1 MFLGIYSVR
10 DTSVDWEKLAK
21 DNAYWAVLTED
32 QFRGEPTEET
42 LAAFFASG
50 EENVSGFLRLIQ
62 QSFPDFTPPFETVVD
77 FGCGAGRLLIPMAR
91 LAQKAYGVDISSTM
105 RELAT
110 TNGQRAG
117 VDVTCVDMPE
127 VLVREGVKADW
138 VSSYIVLQ
146 HIEPRRGYFLI
157 NDLLQCVK
165 PGGVATLHIPMF
177 KTSDRADYFNDR
189 VRYFRNDSYYSE
201 TVYVD
206 RDTYDHPDIQMFD
219 YDANTVLALFHKNQM
234 TDVRIVHDGASTGI
248 HAYFFVGRRG
258 R

>member
-1 MFLGIYSVR
+1 MR
-10 DTSVDWEKLAK
+10 DTAVDWEKLAK
-21 DNAYWAVLTED
+21 ENAYWAVLTED
-32 QFRGEPTEET
+32 RFRGE
-42 LAAFFASG
+42 LDAAALDAFFASG
-50 EENVSGFLRLIQ
+50 SENVDGFLRLL
-62 QSFPDFTPPFETVVD
+62 SSTFPDLTSPFETVVD

-91 LAQKAYGVDISSTM
+91 LSDVAYGVDIAPTM
-105 RELAT
+105 RELASE
-110 TNGQRAG
+110 NAG
-117 VDVTCVDMPE
+117 RIGLSVECVDTPE
-127 VLVREGVKADW
+127 VLVRRGVQADW
-138 VSSYIVLQ
+138 VNSYIVLQ

-177 KTSDRADYFNDR
+177 KTSDRADYLNDR

-201 TVYVD
+201 TVFVD

-219 YDANTVLALFHKNQM
+219 YDANTILALFHKNEM

>member
-1 MFLGIYSVR
+1 MR
-10 DTSVDWEKLAK
+10 DTAVDWEKLAK

-32 QFRGEPTEET
+32 RFRDK
-42 LAAFFASG
+42 LDDAALDAFFASG
-50 EENVSGFLRLIQ
+50 EENVGGFLRLL
-62 QSFPDFTPPFETVVD
+62 STTFPDVASPFETVID

-91 LAQKAYGVDISSTM
+91 LSGAAYGIDIAPTM
-105 RELAT
+105 RELAAE
-110 TNGQRAG
+110 NAERRG
-117 VDVTCVDMPE
+117 VGVECVDTPE
-127 VLVREGVKADW
+127 ALVRRGVRADW
-138 VSSYIVLQ
+138 VNSYIVLQ

-165 PGGVATLHIPMF
+165 PGGFATLHIPVF
-177 KTSDRADYFNDR
+177 KTSDRTDYLNDR

-201 TVYVD
+201 TVYID
-206 RDTYDHPDIQMFD
+206 RDKYDHPDIQMFD
-219 YDANTVLALFHKNQM
+219 YDANTVLALFHKNEM